1 MTFLE
6 LVPIITVLGIVQ
18 SIFGMGLL
26 VFGTPTLLLLGVSY
40 AEILGI
46 LLPSSIALSC
56 IQILTSKKAF
66 APHVST
72 RQIVFVVPFII
83 FGLAASL
90 AGRLTIRLELVVSVM
105 LLIGAVIRLSTRVQS
120 LVYAWIRKQRMAYL
134 AAMGLLHGLSN
145 MGGSLLAIYASSVT
159 AEKLP
164 LRYVIARFYL
174 VFGVTQLCVLLVL
187 NPADVVLRGL
197 YVVPLAVLAHIL
209 VGAQVFNNTSERNFQ
224 HAVSVFTGL
233 YGISLF
239 IKYVM
244 LN

>member
-6 LVPIITVLGIVQ
+6 LVPIVTVLSIVQ

-46 LLPSSIALSC
+46 LLPSSIVLSA
-56 IQILTSKKAF
+56 IQILTSKKPF

-72 RQIVFVVPFII
+72 REIVFVVPFIML
-83 FGLAASL
+83 GLAASL
-90 AGRLTIRLELVVSVM
+90 TGWLTASLELIVSAM
-105 LLIGAVIRLSTRVQS
+105 LLVGALIRLSRRVQS
-120 LVYAWIRKQRMAYL
+120 VVYGWIRKQRLVYL
-134 AAMGLLHGLSN
+134 AGMGLLHGLSN

-174 VFGVTQLCVLLVL
+174 VFGVTQLCVLLFL
-187 NPADVVLRGL
+187 NPAAAALKGF
-197 YVVPLAVLAHIL
+197 YVVPLAVLAHL
-209 VGAQVFNNTSERNFQ
+209 FVGTLVFNNTSERNFQ